1 MITNGINKFD
11 KLEGATKDIMV
22 KDKSLIFN
30 TELVEA
36 LELENLMAQS
46 KVTLHSALYRKETR
60 GAHAREDFF
69 SRDDKNWL
77 VHSLVW
83 LSNEGNVRLD
93 KRPVHMNTLSNHV
106 QSIPPKKRVY

>member
-1 MITNGINKFD
+1 MQEKI
-11 KLEGATKDIMV
+11 
-22 KDKSLIFN
+22 
-30 TELVEA
+30 
-36 LELENLMAQS
+36 
-46 KVTLHSALYRKETR
+46 
-60 GAHAREDFF
+60 FF